1 MGARTALADNAV
13 VVAGVGSFTLQ
24 WLGAPV
30 RRGDCGWRTDPP
42 IPRSTECLNHS
53 QDLPV
58 ASAPPRRL
66 AAIGTPVPGR
76 GTGSARKLAAALVVG
91 MFAST
96 AGLGALG
103 AGTADAASVG
113 GVTAGATVT
122 FHCSTHSVSGT
133 AHTNSGLSGSGVWA
147 LVWVY
152 DYSTGRWA
160 NAGAWVPAD
169 GIHQF
174 VVPASNPY
182 LSAYV
187 QFARNV
193 NGWVYASEW
202 VAMSEEDIRG
212 GAFCR

>member
-1 MGARTALADNAV
+1 MSQPQPGPARRQRTSSTTRGHRDARPRTRLGARA
-13 VVAGVGSFTLQ
+13 
-24 WLGAPV
+24 
-30 RRGDCGWRTDPP
+30 
-42 IPRSTECLNHS
+42 
-53 QDLPV
+53 
-58 ASAPPRRL
+58 
-66 AAIGTPVPGR
+66 
-76 GTGSARKLAAALVVG
+76 KLAGALVMG
-91 MFAST
+91 MFALT
-96 AGLGALG
+96 AGPGALG
-103 AGTADAASVG
+103 AGTAHAASVG

-152 DYSTGRWA
+152 DYSTRRWA

-182 LSAYV
+182 LSAHV
-187 QFARNV
+187 QFARYV

-202 VAMSEEDIRG
+202 VAMSEEDING

>member
-1 MGARTALADNAV
+1 MSQLQPRSARRQSTPSPTLGKRDARARTRL
-13 VVAGVGSFTLQ
+13 
-24 WLGAPV
+24 
-30 RRGDCGWRTDPP
+30 RT
-42 IPRSTECLNHS
+42 R
-53 QDLPV
+53 
-58 ASAPPRRL
+58 A
-66 AAIGTPVPGR
+66 
-76 GTGSARKLAAALVVG
+76 KLAGAVVVG
-91 MFAST
+91 MFALT
-96 AGLGALG
+96 AGPGALG
-103 AGTADAASVG
+103 AGSARAATVG

-187 QFARNV
+187 QFARYV
-193 NGWVYASEW
+193 NGWVYVSEY
-202 VAMSEEDIRG
+202 VAISEEDIRG